1 MRSDLHVH
9 THFSD
14 SNFSVRRTME
24 LAQKRGLDC
33 IAITDHDTVAG
44 VPMALALGQSLG
56 VKCLPGVEI
65 SGFDFQRQ
73 KKAHILGYTFCLDA
87 PSITE
92 LCSPLLKRRRENALW
107 QIEMLIK
114 LGYSITL
121 DEVLEKSQHSASIYK
136 PHLLAVLLE
145 KGYGQSDYHTLYQ
158 TLFSKGAPCARE
170 ILYVDVRDAIR
181 AVKNDG
187 GIAIF
192 AHPGQQDSF
201 DLIDELWECGLDGIE
216 LHHCDNSSED
226 KERILTLAKRRPMIL
241 TAGSDFH
248 GNYGSKVELG
258 DVPAT
263 HSPLFGSSER
273 TTACRNLGTY
283 GRA

>member
-1 MRSDLHVH
+1 
-9 THFSD
+9 
-14 SNFSVRRTME
+14 ME
-24 LAQKRGLDC
+24 LARKRGLDC

-44 VPMALALGQSLG
+44 VPLALTLGQTLG
-56 VKCLPGVEI
+56 VQCLPGVEI
-65 SGFDFQRQ
+65 SGFDFKRQ
-73 KKAHILGYTFCLDA
+73 KKAHILGYNFNLDA
-87 PSITE
+87 PTITE
-92 LCSPLLKRRRENALW
+92 LCSPLLLRRRENALW

-121 DEVLEKSQHSASIYK
+121 DEVLEKSQYSASIYK

-145 KGYGQSDYHTLYQ
+145 KGYGQSDYRTLYQ

-181 AVKNDG
+181 AVKKDG
-187 GIAIF
+187 GLAIF

-201 DLIDELWECGLDGIE
+201 DLIDELWEYGLDGVE

-226 KERILTLAKRRPMIL
+226 KERIMALAEQRSMML

-248 GNYGSKVELG
+248 GNYGSKVGLG

-263 HSPLFGSSER
+263 HSPFFVSCEHL
-273 TTACRNLGTY
+273 TACRNLGRR
-283 GRA
+283 GRALPQPWQSA